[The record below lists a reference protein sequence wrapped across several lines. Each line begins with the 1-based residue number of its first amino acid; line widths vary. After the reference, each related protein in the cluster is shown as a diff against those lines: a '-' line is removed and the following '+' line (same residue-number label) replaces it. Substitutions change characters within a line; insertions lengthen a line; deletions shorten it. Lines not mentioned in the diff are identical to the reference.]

1 MGATAILSRSSF
13 AACAGGAIHTQA
25 TVTTKPAT
33 SNTRTTDPRHRDLR
47 IHYLLKVA
55 LVHAR
60 PRGGTGTVALVT
72 GRYICWHSAHAVI
85 SPMLSA
91 LAGSVESYRFDDAT
105 YIASPAYTL

>member
-25 TVTTKPAT
+25 TVTTRPAT
-33 SNTRTTDPRHRDLR
+33 SNTRITDPRHRDLR

-60 PRGGTGTVALVT
+60 PRGGTGAVALVA
-72 GRYICWHSAHAVI
+72 GRCICWHSAHAVI
-85 SPMLSA
+85 DPTLPA
-91 LAGSVESYRFDDAT
+91 RAGSIESYRFDDAI
-105 YIASPAYTL
+105 YMASPAYRH